1 MSEDNRDTDKLAAEP
16 MTPDDVPDECE
27 LDFCEREVDNFEEAF
42 PVHPD
47 VPGVDETGRAVMCDW
62 HHVAARILA
71 YTRPEPPYVDVGL
84 YQEVTY
90 YSRALAAETLDIPA
104 EDAVVPPQEAEE

>member
-1 MSEDNRDTDKLAAEP
+1 MTECGIAVCDDEVENFDEP
-16 MTPDDVPDECE
+16 
-27 LDFCEREVDNFEEAF
+27 F
-42 PVHPD
+42 PVPPELKAD
-47 VPGVDETGRAVMCDW
+47 RDENGGVVMCDH

-90 YSRALAAETLDIPA
+90 YSRALAAETFGIPSSEKVTA
-104 EDAVVPPQEAEE
+104 PQHADDDGD